1 MKSID
6 IKSSLMKNKSLLS
19 KVELPVIGN
28 LSNTGSLNLDN
39 IKNKLTDY
47 GCGRLDTSSLSKLG
61 KVLDDD
67 ITSHLDKLD
76 SLSGHLKKFEGF
88 NLDILSR
95 LEELGDFINNLL
107 DDIDFNLNLRKLEFN
122 FDVILNLSNRSI
134 NGLDLPDFDGITSD
148 FDLKNKIKGFELPD
162 FDFNLSVNGLL
173 DKLSKIHFDLLDLN
187 LSFPK
192 LNLGDFYFSVPDF
205 PDLDS
210 VTSMISDDLD
220 DLNLSKLKLRGVNLK
235 KLGLNKIKDS
245 LKDTLDALSCV
256 AGGIVESKQESLTE
270 DTTPSPKNSYRITAE
285 AVKEAT
291 EKAKAASGSPKNS
304 YRITA
309 EAVKAAT
316 EKISSNN
323 GSILDKVNN
332 LGRDLIKNNVSANTL
347 GLPSSLS
354 NPFNKLIGSQ
364 LNTLMEKANDFFSSN
379 SVCDTKSLLKTE
391 SETSVFDS
399 LQSETATQ
407 SDFMDSLPSCLKDD
421 LSEEAS
427 IFDMDNP
434 FESLDD
440 SKALIKEKIN
450 SAKSSY
456 IAQGKDIKSNA
467 KNLVSSKTKEL
478 KDSLLLKGTKFAKES
493 LSGVPGMDKLTENLD
508 LHGDIKG
515 QIEGLIAKKKEAL
528 IDRELLPSLQN
539 EVLSL
544 SNHFPNKIK
553 NKIAKD
559 YSSNKTLAS
568 TKDKLKSK
576 LMNV

>member
-1 MKSID
+1 M
-6 IKSSLMKNKSLLS
+6 
-19 KVELPVIGN
+19 
-28 LSNTGSLNLDN
+28 
-39 IKNKLTDY
+39 
-47 GCGRLDTSSLSKLG
+47 
-61 KVLDDD
+61 
-67 ITSHLDKLD
+67 
-76 SLSGHLKKFEGF
+76 
-88 NLDILSR
+88 
-95 LEELGDFINNLL
+95 
-107 DDIDFNLNLRKLEFN
+107 
-122 FDVILNLSNRSI
+122 
-134 NGLDLPDFDGITSD
+134 
-148 FDLKNKIKGFELPD
+148 
-162 FDFNLSVNGLL
+162 